1 MHNAQF
7 ERALASRV
15 HESCR
20 WEFTNNCLEFE
31 LANDI
36 IWTKKSVKVLLANK
50 FFFRNGGSEVVL
62 FQERDHLRSAQVEV
76 VDFSMDDHRNLASP
90 YAEFFVGNQS
100 YATGSAEGG
109 GSRLRTAL
117 NLIHSSEAVNKIGAL
132 IDQTRP
138 DLVHCHNIYH
148 QLTPSIIGAATRRG
162 VPVVL
167 TLHDYK
173 PVCPVYLRL
182 RNGEPCSQCLDR
194 GFSRVVVNRCADG
207 SLGKSAVLYAEAVIQ
222 RFLGNY
228 EKLDAVI
235 APSEFMRDSVIGRRF
250 PAEKVTVIP
259 NGVDT
264 QEIRAGSQ
272 DNDYV
277 FYMGR
282 LSPEKGIE
290 TLLAAHAAIA
300 DRIKLVVAGTGP
312 LDQDLRARFPM
323 VKFLGHLSGAA
334 LQDAVQYASLVVVPS
349 NCYENCPMSVLEAMA
364 YGKPV
369 VGSDMGGI
377 PELIVQGETGFLFP
391 AGDYNALRAQLLQL
405 MQSPELRRRLGA
417 AGRKRAEERF
427 SLERHNTALMAAY
440 RRVIDGSFANTTRV
454 ESAQADF

>member
-62 FQERDHLRSAQVEV
+62 FQERDYLRDTQVEV
-76 VDFSMDDHRNLASP
+76 VDFSMQDVRNLASP
-90 YAEFFVGNQS
+90 HSEFFVENRS
-100 YATGSAEGG
+100 YENGSGAGV
-109 GSRLRTAL
+109 GSQLRAAL
-117 NLIHSSEAVNKIGAL
+117 NLIHSPEAVRKIGAL
-132 IDQTRP
+132 IDRTRP
-138 DLVHCHNIYH
+138 DVVHCHNVYH
-148 QLTPSIIGAATRRG
+148 QLTPSIIGAAKRRG
-162 VPVVL
+162 VPVIL

-182 RNGEPCSQCLDR
+182 RTGAVCSQCLDR

-207 SLGKSAVLYAEAVIQ
+207 SLRKSAVLYAEAVVQ
-222 RFLGNY
+222 RILGNY

-235 APSEFMRDSVIGRRF
+235 APSEFMRDSVTVRRF
-250 PAEKVTVIP
+250 PAGKVSVIP
-259 NGVDT
+259 NGVDI
-264 QEIRAGSQ
+264 QAIQSSAEDGG
-272 DNDYV
+272 YV

-282 LSPEKGIE
+282 LSSEKGID
-290 TLLAAHAAIA
+290 TLLEAHAAIA
-300 DRIKLVVAGTGP
+300 ERIKLVVAGTGP
-312 LDQDLRARFPM
+312 LEEDLRARYP
-323 VKFLGHLSGAA
+323 KAQFLGHLSGTA
-334 LQDAVQYASLVVVPS
+334 LGDAIRKASVVVVPS
-349 NCYENCPMSVLEAMA
+349 NWYENCPMSVLEAMA

-377 PELIVQGETGFLFP
+377 PELIVHGETGLLFP
-391 AGDYNALRAQLLQL
+391 AGDHNALRAQLLQL
-405 MQSPELRRRLGA
+405 MQSPELRKRLGA
-417 AGRKRAEERF
+417 AGRNRAEERF
-427 SLERHNTALMAAY
+427 SLERHNAALMAVY